1 MKDSI
6 NSKNETVNAYGNITD
21 ITEIPM
27 HKMLLTEASDPK
39 AMASLKKFTDARI
52 GIGRAGSRFKTIPYL
67 RFRAD
72 HAAANDAVMLEVEK
86 ETIASLGMF
95 EIRTKCENKF
105 DMLTRPDWGRIIPDE
120 YKAVLLEKC
129 KKDIDVQIYCGD
141 GLSAPSIGANVG
153 DLLKIISLSLEG
165 TGISIGT
172 PFFVRYCRVNTARE
186 IAPLL
191 KAKVTCVLIGERP
204 GLSNGESMSAYI
216 AYNARPEMSE
226 SDYTVVSNISRKGMH
241 PTEAG
246 AYIAEL
252 IIKMLE
258 QKASG
263 LGLKI

>member
-1 MKDSI
+1 MEKI
-6 NSKNETVNAYGNITD
+6 KD
-21 ITEIPM
+21 ITAIPM
-27 HKMLLTEASDPK
+27 HSLLLTKSQDPK
-39 AMASLKKFTDARI
+39 AMESLKKFTDARI
-52 GIGRAGSRFKTIPYL
+52 GIGRAGTRYKTMPYL

-86 ETIASLGMF
+86 ETIEKLGLF
-95 EIRTKCENKF
+95 EIRTKCESKY
-105 DMLTRPDWGRIIPDE
+105 DMLTRPDWGRIIPE
-120 YKAVLLEKC
+120 SQKQILLKKC

-153 DLLKIISLSLEG
+153 DLLSVINLSLEE

-216 AYNARPEMSE
+216 AYNARPDMSE
-226 SDYTVVSNISRKGMH
+226 SDYTVVSNISKKGMH

-246 AYIAEL
+246 AYIAE
-252 IIKMLE
+252 IIEKMLE
-258 QKASG
+258 QKTSG
-263 LGLKI
+263 LSLKL